1 MLQANIDRYLLCLLE
16 KQYYLSEQQCLEG
29 RLYWVLWWELY

>member
-1 MLQANIDRYLLCLLE
+1 MLQAILIGLIVFIGKADI
-16 KQYYLSEQQCLEG
+16 LSEQQCLEG

>member
-1 MLQANIDRYLLCLLE
+1 MLQAILLGLIVLLE
-16 KQYYLSEQQCLEG
+16 KQIILSEQQCLEG